1 MDSGIS
7 DQIFASTILSHA
19 KDMLI
24 RAGIPGSTYATVSP
38 SEFASSLELHEP
50 RNVGAGLWICCHAGF
65 QYL

>member
-7 DQIFASTILSHA
+7 DQIFTSTNLSHA

-38 SEFASSLELHEP
+38 SGFHCVLEPHEP
-50 RNVGAGLWICCHAGF
+50 RNVGAGCCICCHAGF
-65 QYL
+65 LNL